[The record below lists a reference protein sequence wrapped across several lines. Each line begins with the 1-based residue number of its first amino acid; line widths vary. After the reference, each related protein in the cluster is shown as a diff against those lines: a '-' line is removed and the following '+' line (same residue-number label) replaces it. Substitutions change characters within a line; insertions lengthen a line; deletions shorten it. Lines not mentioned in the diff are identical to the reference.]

1 MKRIKAACITQTLC
15 FSNHDGETTEYA
27 KKMIVQEYDKYKAQL
42 DKSGTKYKILS
53 EKTNEDGSIVVEI
66 KKQYNTSPVG
76 DYLNLIICK
85 NKTVVKISFMRIRDC
100 LIF

>member
-1 MKRIKAACITQTLC
+1 MREIKTAYITQTLC

-76 DYLNLIICK
+76 EYLN
-85 NKTVVKISFMRIRDC
+85 
-100 LIF
+100 